1 MTVASSLYTL
11 VKSQIGAETLIF
23 ADQNAPRPT
32 IPYWTMR
39 LASQRLIGRD
49 SYSNEIDN
57 SGNQKVRGVREIT
70 VNVQRIGEDS
80 SSFVGDLRDNLSKTT
95 VLEAFQ
101 IEKLALYDTT
111 DVLNV
116 PFKMDESSL
125 EPRASMDLLVRF
137 GSELLDNVGIIDTV
151 DIAAQYVT
159 NQTLG
164 FTSLNVDLAETITVI
179 L

>member
-11 VKSQIGAETLIF
+11 IKTQIGNETLIF

-49 SYSNEIDN
+49 SYSNGVDI

-70 VNVQRIGEDS
+70 VNIQRIGLDS
-80 SSFVGDLRDNLSKTT
+80 TIVVGDLRDNLSKTT
-95 VLEAFQ
+95 VQEAFQ
-101 IEKLALYDTT
+101 LQKLSLYDTT
-111 DVLNV
+111 DVLNI
-116 PFKMDESSL
+116 PFKFDDSSL

-137 GSELLDNVGIIDTV
+137 GSELLDNVGIIETIGV
-151 DIAAQYVT
+151 EAKYVE
-159 NQTLG
+159 NMALG
-164 FTSLNVDLAETITVI
+164 FIPDVNLTQNIFVSLN
-179 L
+179 